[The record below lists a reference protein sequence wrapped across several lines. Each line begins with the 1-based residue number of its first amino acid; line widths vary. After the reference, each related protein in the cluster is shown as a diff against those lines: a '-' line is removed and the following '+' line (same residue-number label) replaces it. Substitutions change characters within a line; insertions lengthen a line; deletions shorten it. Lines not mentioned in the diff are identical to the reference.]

1 MRKKIIGANWKMNL
15 SLQEA
20 RTLFQGITTLKEL
33 DSTIDL
39 VVFPPQ
45 VFTGLLQPTPT
56 VKLGAQNAFGPELY
70 GAFTGETS
78 LKQLQDLNVTSVI
91 VGHSERRM
99 LFDEHDRFLCDKAL
113 TALSMGFQVF
123 FCCGESDEVRI
134 KGKAISY
141 VREQLAPL
149 LSVLNEEAC
158 ASLVIAYEPIW
169 AIGTGKTASV
179 LQVEDAHLKIKTNL
193 RILFGSKGEEIP
205 VLYGGSVNEN
215 NAESL
220 LKVDGVNGFL
230 IGGASLKVDSF
241 CEIIDIVKN
250 FER

>member
-141 VREQLAPL
+141 VREQLSPL

-169 AIGTGKTASV
+169 AIGTGKIPTLS
-179 LQVEDAHLKIKTNL
+179 EI
-193 RILFGSKGEEIP
+193 EEIHASIRELLKEYLDEDHANSIRI
-205 VLYGGSVNEN
+205 VYGGSC
-215 NAESL
+215 NATNAKSIFQL
-220 LKVDGVNGFL
+220 PNVDGGLV
-230 IGGASLKVDSF
+230 GGASLQLDSVK
-241 CEIIDIVKN
+241 EIIASL
-250 FER
+250 

>member
-15 SLQEA
+15 SLLEA
-20 RTLFQGITTLKEL
+20 RTLFQGITTLKEI

-45 VFTGLLQPTPT
+45 VFTGLLQPTST

-123 FCCGESDEVRI
+123 FCCGESDEVRT
-134 KGKAISY
+134 KGNAISY

-169 AIGTGKTASV
+169 AIGTGKIPTLS
-179 LQVEDAHLKIKTNL
+179 EI
-193 RILFGSKGEEIP
+193 EEIHASIRELLKEYMDEDHAKSIRI
-205 VLYGGSVNEN
+205 VYGGSC
-215 NAESL
+215 NATNAKSIFQL
-220 LKVDGVNGFL
+220 PNVDGGLV
-230 IGGASLKVDSF
+230 GGASLQLDSIK
-241 CEIIDIVKN
+241 EIIASL
-250 FER
+250 

>member
-169 AIGTGKTASV
+169 AIGTGKIPTLS
-179 LQVEDAHLKIKTNL
+179 EI
-193 RILFGSKGEEIP
+193 EEIHASIRELLKEYLDEDHANSIRI
-205 VLYGGSVNEN
+205 VYGGSC
-215 NAESL
+215 NATNAKSIFQL
-220 LKVDGVNGFL
+220 PNVDGGLV
-230 IGGASLKVDSF
+230 GGASLQLDSIK
-241 CEIIDIVKN
+241 EIIASI
-250 FER
+250 

>member
-1 MRKKIIGANWKMNL
+1 MTK
-15 SLQEA
+15 
-20 RTLFQGITTLKEL
+20 L
-33 DSTIDL
+33 DSIDPKK
-39 VVFPPQ
+39 F
-45 VFTGLLQPTPT
+45 
-56 VKLGAQNAFGPELY
+56 
-70 GAFTGETS
+70 
-78 LKQLQDLNVTSVI
+78 I
-91 VGHSERRM
+91 V
-99 LFDEHDRFLCDKAL
+99 
-113 TALSMGFQVF
+113 
-123 FCCGESDEVRI
+123 
-134 KGKAISY
+134 
-141 VREQLAPL
+141 
-149 LSVLNEEAC
+149 
-158 ASLVIAYEPIW
+158 AYEPVW